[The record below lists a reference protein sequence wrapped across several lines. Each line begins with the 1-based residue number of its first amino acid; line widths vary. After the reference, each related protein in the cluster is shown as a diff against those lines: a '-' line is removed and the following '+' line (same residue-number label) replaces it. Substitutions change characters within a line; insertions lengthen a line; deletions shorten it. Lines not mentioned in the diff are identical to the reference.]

1 MNKFEDFLTIGFS
14 GKITSGKSTM
24 SKLVMNKL
32 VGEQNYKKIS
42 FADSLREEVQTLLT
56 SAHENTLTSTH
67 EFFANVPPLQAQY
80 ALSLAYK
87 AVIEN
92 DDNLPLSSSRQPQ
105 VRELMQYWGTDVR
118 RKTNNDYWVEKTLEK
133 IKEIH
138 ATKFHVV
145 IDDVR
150 FTNEAAAIIN
160 QDYSA
165 LVRLDINEQEQLKRL
180 NNRFKGNSDTSKKID
195 LTHSS
200 ETGLDDF
207 PFFDLRINN
216 DRLSTFETSTII
228 AEEIEYQLKNQQKLG
243 TSLV

>member
-32 VGEQNYKKIS
+32 VGKQNYKKIS

-56 SAHENTLTSTH
+56 SAHENTLTNTH
-67 EFFANVPPLQAQY
+67 EFFVNVPPLQAHY

-138 ATKFHVV
+138 NTKFHVV
-145 IDDVR
+145 VDDVR
-150 FTNEAAAIIN
+150 FANEAAAIIN

-165 LVRLDINEQEQLKRL
+165 LVRLDISEQKQLERL

-195 LTHSS
+195 LNHSS
-200 ETGLDDF
+200 ETELDDF
-207 PFFDLRINN
+207 PFFDVRIHN

-228 AEEIEYQLKNQQKLG
+228 AEEVEFQLKKQQKLG
-243 TSLV
+243 TTLL